1 MEKERGDGVMFEWL
15 KRFLWKI
22 NKASTTESAVKMAF
36 QKVPATSVEMRQ
48 NIDLWYSMYVNHP
61 PWETCDVQSLGL
73 PAAIV
78 RELSRTA
85 MTEFSVLVSGS
96 PRADYINE
104 QLQRAVPS
112 LLKAL
117 ELGLAM
123 GGVALK
129 PVVSG
134 DKLAVDYTGATAF
147 VPTKFGGDGS
157 VTAGVFREVQRYD
170 NRIYVRMED
179 HEFIE
184 GETGMLYR
192 IRNKAYH
199 GSTNGQPIGEEVP
212 LDTVPDWAGIQPEVL
227 IQGLDRPL
235 YGVFQVPREN
245 NVEFDSVIGVSIYS
259 GAAVNLIK
267 QADEQWG
274 RLIWE
279 YESGERKIFIDQAT
293 ADGGVFRSR
302 LFEFG
307 SFGIGGDFFKEF
319 NPAMRDDPL
328 YQGFQRIV
336 QRIEFETGMAY
347 GDISDPQSVE
357 KTATEIRASKQRKYI
372 TVQAIQ
378 TEMEKAVA
386 DLIYAMDAFCDIYQL
401 VPAGVYEVAFA
412 WGDSVMDDPDA
423 QRQDKAID
431 LQEVSAGLMNDY
443 EYRMKWYGESEEE
456 AKANL
461 PGMETLVDEQQFE
474 IGAPGGVPQTR

>member
-1 MEKERGDGVMFEWL
+1 MFEWL

-22 NKASTTESAVKMAF
+22 NRASTTESAVKMAF
-36 QKVPATSVEMRQ
+36 QKVPATSMEMRQ
-48 NIDLWYSMYVNHP
+48 NIDLWYAMYVNRP
-61 PWETCDVQSLGL
+61 PWETCDVQSLGI
-73 PAAIV
+73 PAAIA

-96 PRADYINE
+96 PRADYIND
-104 QLQRAVPS
+104 QLQKAVPAM
-112 LLKAL
+112 LKAL
-117 ELGLAM
+117 ELGLAL

-129 PVVSG
+129 PVAVG
-134 DKLAVDYTGATAF
+134 DKLSVDYTGATAF
-147 VPTKFGGDGS
+147 VPTRLAGDGS

-170 NRIYVRMED
+170 NKIYVRMED

-184 GETGMLYR
+184 DESGTLYR
-192 IRNKAYH
+192 IRNKAFH
-199 GSTNGQPIGEEVP
+199 GSSNGQPIGDEIP

-245 NVEFDSVIGVSIYS
+245 NVEFESPIGVSIYS

-279 YESGERKIFIDQAT
+279 YESGERKIFVDGNT
-293 ADGGVFRSR
+293 ADAGMYSSR
-302 LFEFG
+302 LFEYG
-307 SFGIGGDFFKEF
+307 SFGGITGDFFKEF

-372 TVQAIQ
+372 TIQAIQ
-378 TEMEKAVA
+378 TEFEKAIT
-386 DLIYAMDAFCDIYQL
+386 DLIYAMNAFCDIYQI
-401 VPAGVYEVAFA
+401 VPDGVYDVAFT

-431 LQEVSAGLMNDY
+431 LQEVSAGLRNPY

-461 PGMETLVDEQQFE
+461 PGMETLVDESQFE
-474 IGAPGGVPQTR
+474 IGTLGGAPQPR

>member
-1 MEKERGDGVMFEWL
+1 MFEWL
-15 KRFLWKI
+15 KRFLGKI
-22 NKASTTESAVKMAF
+22 RGASTTESAVKMAF

-48 NIDLWYSMYVNHP
+48 NIDLWYSMYVNRP
-61 PWETCDVQSLGL
+61 PWETCDVQSLGI
-73 PAAIV
+73 PAAV
-78 RELSRTA
+78 ARELSRTA

-104 QLQRAVPS
+104 QVQRAVPS

-117 ELGLAM
+117 ELGLAL

-129 PVVSG
+129 PVEMLG
-134 DKLAVDYTGATAF
+134 KIAVDYTGALAF
-147 VPTKFGGDGS
+147 TPTKFGADGR
-157 VTAGVFREVQRYD
+157 VVAGVFREVQKY
-170 NRIYVRMED
+170 NGKTYVRMED

-184 GETGMLYR
+184 DDGETLYR
-192 IRNKAYH
+192 IRNKAFH
-199 GSTNGQPIGEEVP
+199 GSANGQPVGDEIPLSIVPEWRKISPEEF
-212 LDTVPDWAGIQPEVL
+212 IKNIE
-227 IQGLDRPL
+227 RPL
-235 YGVFQVPREN
+235 FGVFQVPREN
-245 NVEFDSVIGVSIYS
+245 NVEFDSPIGVSIYG
-259 GAAVNLIK
+259 GAAVNLIR

-279 YESGERKIFIDQAT
+279 YESGERKIFIDQAA
-293 ADGGVFRSR
+293 ADGGMFRSR

-336 QRIEFETGMAY
+336 QRIEFEAGLSY

-378 TEMEKAVA
+378 TEFEKAIT
-386 DLIYAMDAFCDIYQL
+386 DLIYAMNAFCDIYQII
-401 VPAGVYEVAFA
+401 PDGVYEVSFS
-412 WGDSVMDDPDA
+412 WDDSILDDPDA
-423 QRQDKAID
+423 QRQDRALDI
-431 LQEVSAGLMNDY
+431 QEVREGLRDPVRY
-443 EYRMKWYGESEEE
+443 IMKWEKVDEET
-456 AKANL
+456 ARQML
-461 PGMETLVDEQQFE
+461 PGLETLVDEKQFE
-474 IGAPGGVPQTR
+474 VGATVV

>member
-1 MEKERGDGVMFEWL
+1 MFEWL

-36 QKVPATSVEMRQ
+36 QKAPATSAEMRQ
-48 NIDLWYSMYVNHP
+48 NIDLWYAMYVNRP
-61 PWETCDVQSLGL
+61 PWETCDVHSLGI
-73 PAAIV
+73 PAAIA

-96 PRADYINE
+96 PRADYIND

-129 PVVSG
+129 PVVVG
-134 DKLAVDYTGATAF
+134 NRLAVDYTSVTAF

-157 VTAGVFREVQRYD
+157 ITAGVFREVRRHD
-170 NRIYVRMED
+170 NKTFVRMED
-179 HEFIE
+179 HEFVE
-184 GETGMLYR
+184 DEDGTLYR

-199 GSTNGQPIGEEVP
+199 GSLNGQPTEEEIP
-212 LDTVPDWAGIQPEVL
+212 LDTVPDWAAIQPEVF
-227 IQGLDRPL
+227 IQGLERPL
-235 YGVFQVPREN
+235 YGVFTVPREN
-245 NVEFDSVIGVSIYS
+245 NVEFDSPVGVSIYS

-279 YESGERKIFIDQAT
+279 YESGERKIFVDSNS
-293 ADGGVFRSR
+293 ADAEMYRSR
-302 LFEFG
+302 LFEYG
-307 SFGIGGDFFKEF
+307 SFGGITGDFFKEF

-357 KTATEIRASKQRKYI
+357 KTATEIRASKQRKFI
-372 TVQAIQ
+372 TVNAIQ
-378 TEMEKAVA
+378 TEFEKAIT
-386 DLIYAMDAFCDIYQL
+386 DLIYAMNAFCDIHQL
-401 VPAGVYEVAFA
+401 VPAGVYDVAFS
-412 WGDSVMDDPDA
+412 WGDSVMNDPDVD
-423 QRQDKAID
+423 RQEKAVD
-431 LQEVSAGLMNDY
+431 LQMVAAGIMNDY
-443 EYRMKWYGESEEE
+443 EFRMKWFGESEEK

-461 PGMETLVDEQQFE
+461 PGMETLVDEKQFE
-474 IGAPGGVPQTR
+474 IGAPGGVPQTQ